1 MSHYSLYTPHIK
13 DGNIIYSIETTTDF
27 KRALLFLV
35 NSEIA
40 GTGNYVEIVID
51 DRKFV
56 CYNYSELPNIERE

>member
-27 KRALLFLV
+27 KKALLFLV
-35 NSEIA
+35 A
-40 GTGNYVEIVID
+40 GTRNYVEIVVD

-56 CYNYSELPNIERE
+56 CYNY